1 MVVNISIGSIPP
13 YLRTLTTKKV
23 KFENIDTGM
32 YASLSICMI
41 GIAEPMAYVIA
52 LSLRTCQAQN
62 WKKRRKRM
70 RSLCF
75 KTCAR
80 GTCGSK
86 NFFIDFEKAKR

>member
-52 LSLRTCQAQN
+52 PELENMPSSKLEEAKEKNEISL
-62 WKKRRKRM
+62 
-70 RSLCF
+70 L
-75 KTCAR
+75 
-80 GTCGSK
+80 
-86 NFFIDFEKAKR
+86 

>member
-52 LSLRTCQAQN
+52 PELENMPS
-62 WKKRRKRM
+62 
-70 RSLCF
+70 
-75 KTCAR
+75 
-80 GTCGSK
+80 SK
-86 NFFIDFEKAKR
+86 LEEAKEKNEIYLL

>member
-1 MVVNISIGSIPP
+1 MVVNISIGSIPS

-52 LSLRTCQAQN
+52 PELENMPSSKLEEAKEKNEISL
-62 WKKRRKRM
+62 
-70 RSLCF
+70 L
-75 KTCAR
+75 
-80 GTCGSK
+80 
-86 NFFIDFEKAKR
+86 

>member
-13 YLRTLTTKKV
+13 YLRTRTTKKV

-52 LSLRTCQAQN
+52 PELENMPSSKLEEAKEKNEISL
-62 WKKRRKRM
+62 
-70 RSLCF
+70 L
-75 KTCAR
+75 
-80 GTCGSK
+80 
-86 NFFIDFEKAKR
+86 